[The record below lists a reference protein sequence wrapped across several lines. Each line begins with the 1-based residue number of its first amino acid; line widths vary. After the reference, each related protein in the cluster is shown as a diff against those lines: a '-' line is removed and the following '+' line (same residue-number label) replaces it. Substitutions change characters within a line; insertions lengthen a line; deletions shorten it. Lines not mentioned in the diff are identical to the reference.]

1 MSKVVFDVDSIV
13 TGYSKEV
20 DVLHGVSFQIKDDD
34 CVALI
39 GANGAGKSSI
49 MKTISGIL
57 PCKSGSITFYG
68 ERIDTKKTHEI
79 VSKGIIQ
86 VPEEGG
92 TFPNLTIKENLM
104 ISCHSK
110 STQLHMKDNMEL
122 VYNFFPPLKEK
133 SSQMAGVLSGG
144 QRKMLNIGKAIMAEP
159 ELLLLDDISMGLAPK
174 VVEDLYAM
182 LKELT
187 RELKKPVLLVE
198 QIADIALD
206 FADYGHVVS
215 QGEIVLSGTSE
226 ELLNSDEVQR
236 LYVGG

>member
-1 MSKVVFDVDSIV
+1 
-13 TGYSKEV
+13 
-20 DVLHGVSFQIKDDD
+20 
-34 CVALI
+34 
-39 GANGAGKSSI
+39 
-49 MKTISGIL
+49 
-57 PCKSGSITFYG
+57 
-68 ERIDTKKTHEI
+68 
-79 VSKGIIQ
+79 
-86 VPEEGG
+86 
-92 TFPNLTIKENLM
+92 
-104 ISCHSK
+104 
-110 STQLHMKDNMEL
+110 
-122 VYNFFPPLKEK
+122 
-133 SSQMAGVLSGG
+133 
-144 QRKMLNIGKAIMAEP
+144 MLNIGKAIMAEP